1 MFPFFFFVVVGL
13 FFPTTQKEKRENCV
27 IRQTFKHSCASWRRR
42 CKIQSE
48 ADETNVFPETSR
60 YSHAMVNPAEMSK
73 DHFFL
78 FDSLL
83 FLVSEWRLFSFLRQF
98 SKDYKW
104 FHSFIFAWLFSL
116 FFFFCTMRRRQNSAP
131 QVKIT
136 PHRLFL
142 YLIRFG

>member
-73 DHFFL
+73 DHFFFYL
-78 FDSLL
+78 IHYCFWWANEGFSVFFANFRKIINDFIHL
-83 FLVSEWRLFSFLRQF
+83 FLLDSFLC
-98 SKDYKW
+98 
-104 FHSFIFAWLFSL
+104 

-131 QVKIT
+131 PK
-136 PHRLFL
+136 
-142 YLIRFG
+142 